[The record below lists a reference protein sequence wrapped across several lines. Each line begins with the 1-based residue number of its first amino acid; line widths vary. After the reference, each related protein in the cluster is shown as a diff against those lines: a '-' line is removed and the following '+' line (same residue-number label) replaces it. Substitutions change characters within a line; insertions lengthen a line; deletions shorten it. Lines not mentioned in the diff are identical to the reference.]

1 MHTQLSPVEKLVTVA
16 NSLFDDGD
24 LEVKV
29 DGSPV
34 THVELVG
41 QMVWMVCENGK
52 RYPAEMVNLAEK
64 LEQVTK

>member
-1 MHTQLSPVEKLVTVA
+1 MHTQLSTAEELVAVV
-16 NSLFDDGD
+16 NSLLDDGD

-34 THVELVG
+34 THVELVR

-52 RYPAEMVNLAEK
+52 HYPAEIANLAEK